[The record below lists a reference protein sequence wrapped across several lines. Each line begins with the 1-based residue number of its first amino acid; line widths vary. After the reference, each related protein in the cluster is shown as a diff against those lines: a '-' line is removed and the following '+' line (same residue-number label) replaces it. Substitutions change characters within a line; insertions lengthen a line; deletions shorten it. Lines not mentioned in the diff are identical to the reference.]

1 MEDTTA
7 MPPIDGDVANQEHK
21 DVPNPINPTE
31 SNRRPDPS
39 DELVHR
45 DIQAGYRILNLLD
58 HGFNNGFHKVEQG
71 AETFSRFLA
80 KRNEAIYLEE
90 KKKGLE
96 NSLREAVQRLSQRR
110 VFISSRLEGKTVH
123 GIEREFTQGEMAR
136 LDVEI
141 NRNVGRAE
149 ALSKKRE
156 DINPE
161 YGWVAALMFFLAGV
175 VFIIS
180 DMAITYNI
188 TANAYM
194 MKGFESWIFAIGLG
208 LTAFLMKPLIDRYF
222 EREYQENGRQM
233 IKKVTLFYIIL
244 GLIAVLILIILGVFR
259 GNVQP
264 ILDEIGKLD
273 TQVTNA
279 DELLPAE
286 LQRLNERRLEL
297 YSLIANNPYGVWGF
311 VLSGLLFALGGA
323 VSLSIA
329 FPSLTGLMN
338 RYWKL
343 PYRIWILRR
352 RIGKDEKKLSGLR
365 QRNITAAH
373 MLTEIVELASDPEIQ
388 RLESEIAALKAE
400 LDLLSDG
407 LQKTMGELE
416 ISLYMDGYLRGEKY
430 PFILKRTVEGRESRE
445 SVRPYKRRPFIEV
458 RKVIANRAESMNG
471 RHTVESQ
478 EN

>member
-1 MEDTTA
+1 